1 MGEWSIYLV
10 RCADNS
16 LYTGI
21 ATDVSRRMTEHETGR
36 LGAKYL
42 RGRGPLTL
50 VFQHMVGDRSR
61 ASRVEHYVKRLSK
74 QQKETLV
81 RSPGIFRARILG
93 FAEP

>member
-1 MGEWSIYLV
+1 MGEWSIYLI

-21 ATDVSRRMTEHETGR
+21 ATDVSRRVSEHEAGR

-50 VFQHMVGDRSR
+50 VFQQTVGDRSR
-61 ASRVEHYVKRLSK
+61 ASRVEYYVKRLSK
-74 QQKETLV
+74 REKEALV
-81 RSPGIFRARILG
+81 DSPGIFRSRIQTLT
-93 FAEP
+93 EP